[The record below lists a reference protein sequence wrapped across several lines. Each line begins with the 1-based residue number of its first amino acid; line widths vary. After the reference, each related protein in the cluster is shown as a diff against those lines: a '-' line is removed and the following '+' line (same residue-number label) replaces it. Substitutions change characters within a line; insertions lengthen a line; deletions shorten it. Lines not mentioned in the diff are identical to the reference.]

1 MSVARMRTRSA
12 GRAALAWIFMV
23 SSAVVAAGPHQAGG
37 GDSQGQ
43 RAWSM
48 RTAEGLES
56 AKGAVPPDAN
66 GWQALGPF
74 GGDVFAVAASPLVP
88 GLVLAGTRRLQGAG
102 GGELYRS
109 ADGGN
114 SWERLPGRGGGGV
127 YDIEFASDG
136 AIFLGTSAGLFR
148 GTGDGTLFVAQDLRI
163 GLNQVVLDVHVV
175 SGAPSTIWVAVASSL
190 GNQPITLLRSD
201 DGGFNWI
208 NRTPPVSAGLNG
220 SAVAVDPT
228 NSNRVV
234 AAFAGDF
241 GGGEVWASSDG
252 GQNWVN
258 RSAGLPPGRPIY
270 SVVYDGNR
278 FLVGGGRMF
287 GSQFAGLYA
296 TSDLGA
302 HWAPLHDGSWPVL
315 AVNEIVLDPNQPG
328 VIIAASGGG
337 GVYRSANG
345 GQTWETGIGNTAG
358 LTVRSA
364 RFVPGSSNDILI
376 GAEALGVYRST
387 NAGGTFSGS
396 SNGIREMNTIAI
408 SAHPSNPRELAIVY
422 VGENFGGVLRSL
434 DGGQTWQREAL
445 PGIRAAAIAY
455 SPNGTLYAISD
466 GSATAPEGLYRR
478 EVNGAWA
485 YLGPNQGPLYESEL
499 EVIAFDPLQPQTIL
513 VAGADFGNG
522 NEPTVWR
529 TTDGGANWSKRYE
542 GPVNGGRIFDLEF
555 TSGGVVI
562 AAFDGNQGGVLRSAN
577 GGLDW
582 APAMQGLSSYTR
594 APRVCRAPDG
604 QLWLTAWIQFTVSG
618 LYRSSDQGEN
628 WQTVPTPGGHVSDI
642 ACDPGDA
649 DSFYFAYGQ
658 DPWVTRTRDSAA
670 SFETFSQGIDDLGGN
685 GSVLVPAHGRLLIAS
700 PRGVLQSPLLDQIF
714 TGSFE
719 AP

>member
-12 GRAALAWIFMV
+12 SRVVLAWIFTV
-23 SSAVVAAGPHQAGG
+23 SSAVVAAAPYQAGG

-43 RAWSM
+43 RDWTM
-48 RTAEGLES
+48 RTAEGLQS
-56 AKGAVPPDAN
+56 TKGVSLSDVN

-74 GGDVFAVAASPLVP
+74 GGDVSAVAASPLVP
-88 GLVLAGTRRLQGAG
+88 GLVLAGIRRLQGAG

-109 ADGGN
+109 ADGGS
-114 SWERLPGRGGGGV
+114 SWALLPGQGGSGV

-136 AIFLGTSAGLFR
+136 AVFLGTSVGLFR
-148 GTGDGTLFVAQDLRI
+148 GTSDGTSFVARDLQI

-190 GNQPITLLRSD
+190 GNQPIRLLRSD

-208 NRTPPVSAGLNG
+208 NRTPPVSSGLNG
-220 SAVAVDPT
+220 TAVAVDPT
-228 NSNRVV
+228 NPNRVV

-258 RSAGLPPGRPIY
+258 RSAGLPPGRPMY
-270 SVVYDGNR
+270 SVVYDGSR
-278 FLVGGGRMF
+278 FLVGGGRLF
-287 GSQFAGLYA
+287 ASQFAGLYA

-302 HWAPLHDGSWPVL
+302 QWVPLHDGSWPVL

-358 LTVRSA
+358 LTVMSA

-387 NAGGTFSGS
+387 NAGGTFSAS
-396 SNGIREMNTIAI
+396 SNGIRELNTVAI
-408 SAHPSNPRELAIVY
+408 SAHPTNPRELAIVY
-422 VGENFGGVLRSL
+422 LGENVGGVMRSL
-434 DGGQTWQREAL
+434 DGGQTWQTEAL

-466 GSATAPEGLYRR
+466 GSTTAPEGLYRR
-478 EVNGAWA
+478 EANGAWT

-499 EVIAFDPLQPQTIL
+499 EVIAFDPQQPQTIL

-604 QLWLTAWIQFTVSG
+604 QLWLTAWIQFTVSA
-618 LYRSSDQGEN
+618 LYRSSDQGVN
-628 WQTVPTPGGHVSDI
+628 WQMVPTPGGNVNDI
-642 ACDPGDA
+642 ACDPNDA
-649 DSFYFAYGQ
+649 DSFYFVYGQ

-670 SFETFSQGIDDLGGN
+670 SFEAFSQGIDDLGDN

-700 PRGVLQSPLLDQIF
+700 PRGVLQSPWLDQIF